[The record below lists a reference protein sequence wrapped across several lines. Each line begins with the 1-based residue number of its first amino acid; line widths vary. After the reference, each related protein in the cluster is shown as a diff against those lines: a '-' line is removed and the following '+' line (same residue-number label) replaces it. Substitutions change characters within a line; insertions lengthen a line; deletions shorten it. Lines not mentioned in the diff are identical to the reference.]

1 MKVQGG
7 ESLELEPDKFLW
19 GHFEMRDLA
28 RRGRQDSKED
38 PDPEGRVTQAVPEQ
52 VFFCLTPLTHTKGE
66 AARETWGPSPWEHT
80 TR

>member
-28 RRGRQDSKED
+28 RREKQDNKED
-38 PDPEGRVTQAVPEQ
+38 PDPEWRRDLKQDGCPRL
-52 VFFCLTPLTHTKGE
+52 C
-66 AARETWGPSPWEHT
+66 PSRSSFASHL
-80 TR
+80 